1 MSRNYP
7 LKRIRYWYAY
17 DIDEV
22 CALYKDTRLHPQTVL
37 GWIKNG
43 LPTAD
48 GVKPFLIMGHQLTEF
63 LGNRNKTQKHK
74 TQIHEIFCRP
84 CRDIKTPYKKQ
95 VQITKHGYLH
105 NMKAICPDCKRIMN
119 KGISLEHYPAI
130 KKFYAVVDVLQLYD
144 CEVAPVTTHLPA
156 QVPAQHSEPVQG
168 ELF

>member
-22 CALYKDTRLHPQTVL
+22 CGLYIDFNLHPQTVL
-37 GWIKNG
+37 GWIKAG
-43 LPTAD
+43 LVTAD
-48 GVKPFLIMGHQLTEF
+48 GTKPFLIMGHQLVEF
-63 LGNRNKTQKHK
+63 LGNRNKAQKHK
-74 TQIHEIFCRP
+74 TQIHEIFCMS

-95 VQITKHGYLH
+95 VGIVKNGYLH
-105 NMKAICPDCKRIMN
+105 NMKGICPDCKKTMN
-119 KGISLEHYPAI
+119 KGISLDNYPAI

-144 CEVAPVTTHLPA
+144 CEVATATTHLPVQIA
-156 QVPAQHSEPVQG
+156 MQPTEPVQG